1 MLNQGNLTVKDSV
14 IIDIGEIIVNNGTL
28 SVFGIVA
35 EDSAFI
41 TNNGVITDVV
51 VIVIE
56 GSTITTY
63 ENTIVPLNATVT
75 VDGIL
80 VKGGILIFT
89 VNGNSIL
96 GNFVDDM
103 FVANYTVDFT
113 GTQTVTA
120 NYDNA
125 KDFTV
130 ANGTIFATSGHSFYD
145 LNELIRNS
153 NGTVVLTEDYV
164 FDNITDMSFVEGI
177 LIDKDISI
185 IGNNHTVDANG
196 QARIFYVYSGG
207 SLTLDNMTL
216 TNGIGD
222 KGGAIFTNNGLTAI
236 NVIFIN
242 NMANYG
248 GALFVN
254 NSEQVL
260 VDSSTFIQNNANMA
274 NDIYNTGNLVVNN
287 STLGSGE
294 VIYNEPINKN
304 NLLTLIDVAADDYAV
319 ISNYGTLNATV
330 TVVTLEDSVLYA
342 QIFDNVTVNANVW
355 YGAIQ
360 IIGGVL
366 DFTVNGTTVRAV
378 YDVDYVF
385 RANYTVDFVGVKE
398 VTGVYLN
405 NTGSNIVVAGTINA
419 FKADAPSIIII
430 SDLNTIVGE
439 TTNITVYVFDEYC
452 NPIDG
457 KVTVYVLGEEE
468 INGNVTDG
476 IGSVDYT
483 PTTAGVKSILIMYN
497 SPIYNSNLAYAD
509 LTVYKANVTLDVV
522 IETVLDNAYVLYRV
536 NDTTATGVI
545 IY

>member
-1 MLNQGNLTVKDSV
+1 MLLR
-14 IIDIGEIIVNNGTL
+14 I
-28 SVFGIVA
+28 
-35 EDSAFI
+35 AFI

-89 VNGNSIL
+89 VNGNSIV
-96 GNFVDDM
+96 GSFVDDM

-130 ANGTIFATSGHSFYD
+130 VNGTIFATSGHSFYD

-177 LIDKDISI
+177 LIDRDISI

-222 KGGAIFTNNGLTAI
+222 KGGVIFTNNGLTAI

-457 KVTVYVLGEEE
+457 KITVYVLGEEE

-497 SPIYNSNLAYAD
+497 SPIYNSNLAHAD